1 MNRNLGWTLSAVVV
15 LAAPVASAQDAA
27 AGAKKAE
34 VCVACHGPNGNS
46 TQGQYPILAGQTS
59 RYIYLQLKDYKEG
72 RRSDPHPT
80 PMLKDLS
87 RGDMF
92 DLAAYFSAQ
101 KPAATAFK
109 PDPARVAKG
118 KAKSDE
124 TLCTMCHLGGFMG
137 QNEIP
142 RVAGQ
147 QYDYVVKQLKD
158 FKARHRTNDA
168 GNMTSVT
175 STLSEEDILNLANYL
190 ADLY

>member
-72 RRSDPHPT
+72 QRSDPHTT

-87 RGDMF
+87 RDDMF

-101 KPAATAFK
+101 KPVATAFK

-158 FKARHRTNDA
+158 FKARTRTNDA
-168 GNMTSVT
+168 GSMTSVAN
-175 STLSEEDILNLANYL
+175 TLSDADIENLGHYIANL
-190 ADLY
+190 D

>member
-34 VCVACHGPNGNS
+34 VCFGCHGPKGNS
-46 TQGQYPILAGQTS
+46 KQGQYPILAGLSS
-59 RYIYLQLKDYKEG
+59 RYIYLQLKDFKEG
-72 RRSDPHPT
+72 RRSDPDMT
-80 PMLKDLS
+80 PKAKDMS
-87 RGDMF
+87 REDMF

-101 KPAATAFK
+101 KPVSTPFK
-109 PDPARVAKG
+109 PDPARAAQG
-118 KAKSDE
+118 KAKADE

-137 QNEIP
+137 QNEVP

-147 QYDYVVKQLKD
+147 QYDYIVKQLKD

-168 GNMTSVT
+168 GNMVSVA
-175 STLSEEDILNLANYL
+175 STLSDEDILNLANYL
-190 ADLY
+190 AGLY